1 MFPGRSIRDVCSN
14 CESVNS
20 DLFAFLLSVTLV
32 HLPSSISMRHRDV
45 TLMTMRTLGL
55 GNDVFGLGFNGSGG
69 IVVGTVA
76 V

>member
-1 MFPGRSIRDVCSN
+1 
-14 CESVNS
+14 
-20 DLFAFLLSVTLV
+20 VTLV